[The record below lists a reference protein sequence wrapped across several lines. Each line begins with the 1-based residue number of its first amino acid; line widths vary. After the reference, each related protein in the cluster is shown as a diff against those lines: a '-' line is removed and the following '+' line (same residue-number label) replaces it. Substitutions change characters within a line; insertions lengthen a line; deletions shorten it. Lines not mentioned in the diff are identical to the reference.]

1 MTNETFEELKRG
13 IESSELTHEELET
26 LKTSL
31 GDSRSNMTKEQ
42 YDALLEAINKAQEST
57 RPFTVVKGDTLA
69 VVGDANDTEL
79 KKFEYEI
86 TFKKPTYDEEGN
98 LVGKT
103 SETKKYKNVF
113 IAPRQQSKIVKILTM
128 ILPYFHKVNEDGSL
142 DNYTPYELG
151 EIFSTMDEEVY
162 DLMYELV
169 ACVLHIPREDADY
182 MQFSSVIGSTIKI
195 CTEFP
200 EVVNEAE
207 SFFD

>member
-1 MTNETFEELKRG
+1 MTKETFEELKKG

-26 LKTSL
+26 LKTSIA
-31 GDSRSNMTKEQ
+31 DSRSNMTKEQ
-42 YDALLEAINKAQEST
+42 YDALLGAINKAQEST

-103 SETKKYKNVF
+103 TETKTYKNVF
-113 IAPRQQSKIVKILTM
+113 IAPRQQSRVVKILTM

-142 DNYTPYELG
+142 TKYTPLELA
-151 EIFSTMDEEVY
+151 EIFTSFDESVY

-169 ACVLHIPREDADY
+169 AFVLHIPNEEADY
-182 MQFSSVIGSTIKI
+182 MSWASVVGAATKI
-195 CTEFP
+195 CIEFP
-200 EVVNEAE
+200 EVVNEVE

>member
-1 MTNETFEELKRG
+1 MTNDTFEEIKKG
-13 IESSELTHEELET
+13 IESTELTHDELDT
-26 LKTSL
+26 LR
-31 GDSRSNMTKEQ
+31 DSIENSQSNMTKEQ

-57 RPFTVVKGDTLA
+57 RPFTVIKNDTLA

-103 SETKKYKNVF
+103 SETKRYKNVF
-113 IAPRQQSKIVKILTM
+113 IAPRQQTRVVKLLTM

-142 DNYTPYELG
+142 GNYTPFELG
-151 EIFSTMDEEVY
+151 EIFSTMDESVY

-169 ACVLHIPREDADY
+169 SCVLHIPKEDADY

-195 CTEFP
+195 CVEFP